1 MNAPGL
7 PEESPE
13 QSCLPAGESAQAGLQ
28 GPALRHSVLQL
39 GAETMWVGIAV
50 GGPVYTSLCS
60 SPCCLPQ
67 TSRAVGVSATQTS
80 TRVRTVGQGSGE
92 TAL

>member
-1 MNAPGL
+1 
-7 PEESPE
+7 
-13 QSCLPAGESAQAGLQ
+13 
-28 GPALRHSVLQL
+28 
-39 GAETMWVGIAV
+39 MWVGIAV
-50 GGPVYTSLCS
+50 GGPVYTSLRS